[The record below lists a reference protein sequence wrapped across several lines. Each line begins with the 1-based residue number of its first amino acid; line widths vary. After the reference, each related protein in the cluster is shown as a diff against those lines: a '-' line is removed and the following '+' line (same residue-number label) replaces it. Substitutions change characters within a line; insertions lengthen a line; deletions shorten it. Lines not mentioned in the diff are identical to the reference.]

1 MGIISD
7 FDERLHGIVQGL
19 GIGSYTKFIVQSY
32 VEGYSKP
39 SAELYAKAKQHAGS
53 IDESWHVGD
62 DPEKD
67 AFTGTKT
74 IIVDREN
81 KIATDFQK
89 ISTLDELPAL
99 LNN

>member
-7 FDERLHGIVQGL
+7 FDERLPRIVEGL
-19 GIGSYTKFIVQSY
+19 GIGSYVQFIVQSY

-39 SAELYAKAKQHAGS
+39 SQELYTSAKEKAGR
-53 IDESWHVGD
+53 IEESWHVGD
-62 DPEKD
+62 DPKKD
-67 AFTGTKT
+67 AFTDTKV

-89 ISTLDELPAL
+89 ISTLEGLPQL
-99 LNN
+99 LNI